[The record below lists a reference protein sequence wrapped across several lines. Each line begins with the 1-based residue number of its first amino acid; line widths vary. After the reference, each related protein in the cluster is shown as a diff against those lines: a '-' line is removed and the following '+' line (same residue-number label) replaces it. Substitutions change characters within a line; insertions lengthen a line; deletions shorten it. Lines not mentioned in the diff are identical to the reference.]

1 MAIAAATETSLAE
14 EVETEPDGEPDPEL
28 HLRGRSCRCPAANVK
43 PYCEEGEWGCHTCGH
58 QLSPRL
64 ASLLTPTS
72 APAASLPSR
81 RLILAANDRPD
92 ASQTERSRS
101 TAPDRADLR
110 RQRASWAA
118 HAPRPASSARLAQ
131 AAGAP
136 VARWPESTREEAATR
151 AGRNILRVVREGWG
165 DDR

>member
-1 MAIAAATETSLAE
+1 MHVAKTKLAPERRAIERIKRRATAMAIAAATETSLAE

-43 PYCEEGEWGCHTCGH
+43 PYCEDGEWGGHTCGH
-58 QLSPRL
+58 QLSPRV

-81 RLILAANDRPD
+81 RLLLAANDRPD

-110 RQRASWAA
+110 RQRASWRPTP
-118 HAPRPASSARLAQ
+118 HGPHRRPA
-131 AAGAP
+131 
-136 VARWPESTREEAATR
+136 
-151 AGRNILRVVREGWG
+151 
-165 DDR
+165 